1 MDILTPRPAHPVASL
16 GILPGSFHP
25 VTRAHLALGKAALSE
40 VELVVFTMPR
50 RFPHKRYEAVGLD
63 DRLRLVA
70 AAIRDE
76 PRFAAAVSEGGL
88 FIEMAREARALF
100 PEAGVPWLICG
111 RDAAER
117 ITAWDYGTAEG
128 IREQLAEY
136 GLLTAARQ
144 GEYEAP
150 GELRDRIRPIGMPA
164 GWDTVSAT
172 EVRNRI
178 AGGGDWRE
186 LVPAAIHE
194 DVERLYGGSAG

>member
-1 MDILTPRPAHPVASL
+1 MDILTPRPALPVRSL

-25 VTRAHLALGKAALSE
+25 ITRAHIALGEAALAQ
-40 VELVVFTMPR
+40 VDMVVFTMPR
-50 RFPHKRYEAVGLD
+50 RFPHKQYQAVGLD

-70 AAIRDE
+70 AAIREE
-76 PRFAAAVSEGGL
+76 PRFAAAISEGGL
-88 FIEMAREARALF
+88 FIDMAREARVLF

-144 GEYEAP
+144 GEYEP
-150 GELRDRIRPIGMPA
+150 PDELRDRIRPIAIPA
-164 GWDTVSAT
+164 GWDAVSAT
-172 EVRNRI
+172 EVRHRI
-178 AGGGDWRE
+178 AAGGDWRE

-194 DVERLYGGSAG
+194 DVERLYGRSVS